1 MSTKFEDARRM
12 AQKNLTDMTD
22 AEDNAITKAAR
33 DDPDV
38 QPVDS
43 LMRKK
48 RGRPFA
54 ETTKTKVSI
63 RLSPEVLEALRA
75 TGKGWQTRVDDVLR
89 KELGL

>member
-1 MSTKFEDARRM
+1 
-12 AQKNLTDMTD
+12 
-22 AEDNAITKAAR
+22 
-33 DDPDV
+33 
-38 QPVDS
+38 VDS

>member
-1 MSTKFEDARRM
+1 MSTKFEAARRM
-12 AQKNLTDMTD
+12 AQKNLADMTD
-22 AEDNAITKAAR
+22 AEDATITKAAR
-33 DDPDV
+33 DDPDAL
-38 QPVDS
+38 PVDS